1 MYRRATTG
9 LEENNNKFSNCSL
22 EKMGPVVISIK
33 NQLLVKM
40 NCLTGFRN
48 RQIFKREKKQ
58 RIFLNRMFTNWLLW
72 KSKC

>member
-22 EKMGPVVISIK
+22 EKMGPVVISVQNELAGK
-33 NQLLVKM
+33 V
-40 NCLTGFRN
+40 NCLTGIN
-48 RQIFKREKKQ
+48 RSKNQVVVIFC
-58 RIFLNRMFTNWLLW
+58 FYYRMFTSRILW